1 MAGGSCVSVGGL
13 KVGEGKQI
21 LKKGQ
26 AGSRGGCLKRGGGAG
41 TLLRTMGLCETFVT
55 ILCGWCFRG

>member
-1 MAGGSCVSVGGL
+1 MSVGGL

-26 AGSRGGCLKRGGGAG
+26 AGSRGGCLKRGGAG

>member
-1 MAGGSCVSVGGL
+1 MSVGGL
-13 KVGEGKQI
+13 KVGERKQI

-26 AGSRGGCLKRGGGAG
+26 AGSRGGCLKRGGAG
-41 TLLRTMGLCETFVT
+41 TLLRTMGLCKTFVT

>member
-1 MAGGSCVSVGGL
+1 MSVGGL

-26 AGSRGGCLKRGGGAG
+26 AGSRGGCLKRGGG
-41 TLLRTMGLCETFVT
+41 LEPSYELWDYVRHL
-55 ILCGWCFRG
+55 